1 MKIAVVLVLVLVL
14 VAIVSVMGLPYIYR
28 LLDLYTANQEKF
40 LPIAQANLTED
51 LYKLDFSP
59 PRSGYFEVG
68 LLSKDGVSVE
78 TLQTLSM
85 NGHLKIERG
94 RDVLWEMDIDKPLH
108 FRSPNNPEI
117 VNKAILF
124 QFPVNTL
131 INSTPLKISY
141 QPESDEPN
149 TKFPI
154 IYVSISAAY

>member
-1 MKIAVVLVLVLVL
+1 MKIAIVLILVTV
-14 VAIVSVMGLPYIYR
+14 VSVIGLPYIYR
-28 LLDLYTANQEKF
+28 ILDLYTADHEKF
-40 LPIAQANLTED
+40 LPFAQASATEN
-51 LYKLDFSP
+51 LYKLDFAP

-78 TLQTLSM
+78 TLQTLSIT
-85 NGHLKIERG
+85 GHLKIERG
-94 RDVLWEMDIDKPLH
+94 LDVLWEMEIDKPLH
-108 FRSPNNPEI
+108 FRSPNNSEI

-141 QPESDEPN
+141 QSESDEPN

>member
-1 MKIAVVLVLVLVL
+1 MKIAIVAIL
-14 VAIVSVMGLPYIYR
+14 VAVVSVIGFPYIYR
-28 LLDLYTANQEKF
+28 LLDLYTADHEKF

-68 LLSKDGVSVE
+68 LLSNDGVSVE
-78 TLQTLSM
+78 NLQALSM
-85 NGHLKIERG
+85 TGHLKIERG
-94 RDVLWEMDIDKPLH
+94 LDVLWEMDIDKPLH
-108 FRSPNNPEI
+108 FRSPNHPEI

-149 TKFPI
+149 SKFPI